1 MWACLTASTLQKV
14 YEKMG
19 IYVLVCFC
27 WQLLQLSVLIYTP
40 CLCWGNCGDRSTNT
54 WGVGKD
60 AVQRKK
66 KKTLAFGK
74 YRGTGSS
81 VYSYQKLC
89 SNLCCCCFTFGYGSL
104 SVFLFSGMTY
114 VGNNYHHIA
123 CKFLC
128 HMAHPTHCLGDLFA
142 EKVF

>member
-1 MWACLTASTLQKV
+1 MWACLTASTSQKV

-27 WQLLQLSVLIYTP
+27 WRLLQLSVLIYTP

-54 WGVGKD
+54 WGVGKE

-66 KKTLAFGK
+66 KKTLGFGK

-81 VYSYQKLC
+81 VYSYQKLG
-89 SNLCCCCFTFGYGSL
+89 F
-104 SVFLFSGMTY
+104 
-114 VGNNYHHIA
+114 
-123 CKFLC
+123 
-128 HMAHPTHCLGDLFA
+128 
-142 EKVF
+142 